1 MVGKLESAKDTAQVL
16 TESAAT
22 HVGKIASIVTG
33 AVREVAHEV
42 GEWASDAF
50 EMRDAAGKAD
60 RDNV

>member
-1 MVGKLESAKDTAQVL
+1 MVGKMESAKDTAQVL
-16 TESAAT
+16 TESAAS

-50 EMRDAAGKAD
+50 EMRDASRRAEAD
-60 RDNV
+60 DL